1 MFDVTL
7 TNQSTVELQT
17 SDGHK
22 VGGNG
27 GTWKFAGGPAGSSAY
42 VDGPFGRF
50 GFLDIGDTHI
60 GGDSTEEWGV
70 LLTYQGMS
78 IVGRYEGQGTLNLT
92 VDQFLQIGLA
102 GMDFRQVELTGLNV
116 PD

>member
-7 TNQSTVELQT
+7 TNQSSVELQT

-22 VGGNG
+22 VGPN

-42 VDGPFGRF
+42 VDGPFGRL

-70 LLTYQGMS
+70 LITYQGMS
-78 IVGRYEGQGTLNLT
+78 MVGRYEGQGTLNFNIDPF
-92 VDQFLQIGLA
+92 VQVGLA
-102 GMDFRQVELTGLNV
+102 GMDFRQVELQGLV
-116 PD
+116 VQG